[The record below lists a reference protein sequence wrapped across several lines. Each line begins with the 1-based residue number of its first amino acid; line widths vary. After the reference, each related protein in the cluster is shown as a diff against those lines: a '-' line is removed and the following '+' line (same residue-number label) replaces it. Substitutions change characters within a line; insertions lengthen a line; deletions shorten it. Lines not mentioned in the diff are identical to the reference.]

1 MNYISLNK
9 RQSDIHVC
17 KKAMFIILLTSCI
30 LENILF
36 FDENSIIVSVTSLL
50 SLIIFNRV
58 VFQLNVIRDFPISF
72 FVLTN
77 LFLFMYL
84 PIPVTLLDGIS
95 VSHDMYNPTLTYLL
109 QFLYYVMAIFAFSCA
124 ISNKTKIFK
133 KTAFIYKM
141 GFFQKI
147 TIPQLWILG
156 FLGCIPRLL
165 LMIAHT
171 EFAAGLLS
179 TLSYLMY
186 APIVILF
193 MPLIGGYEASKM
205 NKILAYCY
213 IGFIMF
219 LFIGSNARHLLIT
232 PLIIIIGCYVIKY
245 FQSDA
250 LNSVFKL
257 KNVILTILV
266 LFIVSGPLSDVATA
280 MVLVRSVRADVSFN
294 ELISETITMYQ
305 DKQALDIAKK
315 MSVDE
320 LGKSATLSNNWDE
333 NYTSNV
339 FLQRFC
345 NYRVVDASIYHAL
358 RVDMPSVQ
366 MIKASIRQL
375 EKLPPTPIPKLL
387 FNINKDDP
395 HFSAMDYLYA
405 YSTHTAPHGML
416 RVGGDVGLGL
426 SVFGIFYFIVQF
438 LVYYLLFIL
447 LCSMAFR
454 RNEMLVVSVFAICQ
468 LMDLFNLMTVHSGL
482 IRHISFLIWGF
493 WYNAI
498 LLIIVTKLVKMFS
511 FKRESV

>member
-1 MNYISLNK
+1 
-9 RQSDIHVC
+9 
-17 KKAMFIILLTSCI
+17 
-30 LENILF
+30 
-36 FDENSIIVSVTSLL
+36 
-50 SLIIFNRV
+50 
-58 VFQLNVIRDFPISF
+58 
-72 FVLTN
+72 
-77 LFLFMYL
+77 
-84 PIPVTLLDGIS
+84 
-95 VSHDMYNPTLTYLL
+95 
-109 QFLYYVMAIFAFSCA
+109 
-124 ISNKTKIFK
+124 
-133 KTAFIYKM
+133 
-141 GFFQKI
+141 
-147 TIPQLWILG
+147 
-156 FLGCIPRLL
+156 
-165 LMIAHT
+165 
-171 EFAAGLLS
+171 
-179 TLSYLMY
+179 
-186 APIVILF
+186 
-193 MPLIGGYEASKM
+193 
-205 NKILAYCY
+205 
-213 IGFIMF
+213 
-219 LFIGSNARHLLIT
+219 
-232 PLIIIIGCYVIKY
+232 
-245 FQSDA
+245 
-250 LNSVFKL
+250 
-257 KNVILTILV
+257 
-266 LFIVSGPLSDVATA
+266 
-280 MVLVRSVRADVSFN
+280 
-294 ELISETITMYQ
+294 
-305 DKQALDIAKK
+305 